1 MQHQTI
7 YINLI
12 HYPLYVLGPNKRV
25 GVWFDGC
32 SLGCAGCISV
42 HTWQQKE
49 KNKSSVAKIVEEVSQ
64 YDTQRV
70 TVSGGEPF
78 EQPEA
83 LLALL
88 QALRDKGFNDI
99 LVYSGYEFAYLQEH
113 FGEILKY
120 IDALIDGRFEQNQE
134 SKEVYRGSANQTL
147 YVLNEALQPLYEE
160 FRVSTKRELQ
170 IVDTNQ
176 QLYVLGIPKITDSK
190 ELLNGTI

>member
-7 YINLI
+7 YIDLI
-12 HYPLYVLGPNKRV
+12 HYPLYVLGPQKRV

-32 SLGCAGCISV
+32 TLGCAGCISV
-42 HTWQQKE
+42 HTWQRKE
-49 KNKSSVAKIVEEVSQ
+49 KNKSSVAKIVEKVSR

-83 LLALL
+83 LLGLL
-88 QALRDKGFNDI
+88 QALRNKGFNDI
-99 LVYSGYEFAYLQEH
+99 LVYSGYALSYLKTH
-113 FGEILKY
+113 FGEILES
-120 IDALIDGRFEQNQE
+120 IDALVDGRFEQNKA
-134 SKEVYRGSANQTL
+134 SLEVYRGSANQTL

-160 FRVSTKRELQ
+160 FGTSTKRELQ
-170 IVDTNQ
+170 IVDANQ

-190 ELLNGTI
+190 ELLNATI

>member
-1 MQHQTI
+1 MQVQTI

-12 HYPLYVLGPNKRV
+12 HYPLHVLGPNKRV

-42 HTWQQKE
+42 HTWQRKE

-99 LVYSGYEFAYLQEH
+99 LVYSGYEFVYLQEH